1 MRLMTRVTG
10 AAVTA
15 TVLMYAALVI
25 HWFFRTV
32 DHAVYLAVDDGLA
45 NIAYALGTEGRY
57 GFLTSPTLVGISRA
71 DGQFNYGPWYFYFAG
86 ALVWL
91 FGYSLTLLRSIH
103 LWVIVVAVAAAAWWF
118 GRRQAALWAVFA
130 FAVFY
135 TFAQHEWPMFR
146 PDSFVSLFAIA
157 FVVCAGRAVV
167 TGSNIAW
174 FGAGLAAAC
183 GALTHLI
190 AWGLVPA
197 SAAVWTFAVFGA
209 PDERP
214 QPQSR
219 VTSIVALCGGIFI
232 ALLMFYASFGFRFA
246 DQLRFLRAYRELTQ
260 ATSVQNALNTGY
272 LSLLSTHF
280 RSAFGEFPP
289 GVATLVLAVA
299 VAAWALTLGSFWF
312 RGSARAA
319 IRQYVAPPIIA
330 WSCYFLSLG
339 WYTNLHAGYAILNH
353 VLAAWCTVAVLVVV
367 FDLLRERAAR
377 AAVVI
382 AVAANVV
389 LVAFGAVLIAGGT
402 AVTHLRIE
410 RAASWVASRAYVDEV
425 LNPLPLSPSAWGS
438 LMFGIENPGRVRMIQ
453 FGDAVGL
460 TQPLPP
466 EARAK
471 VAPQFVLWG
480 YPENLANTIASLS
493 GRPTPFGRL
502 DELFPDS
509 RYELVGLV
517 AADPYGVTRVYQQFA
532 AVDRGSDRLPLV
544 SVYDS
549 GVAQWSRH
557 LEPRHDVAFAPV
569 KPQRV
574 GIAYGG
580 RFERTA
586 TRTLRADLP
595 AGRYVIGVSL
605 GATARSAGG
614 AVMVS
619 SISDVHESV
628 SELGPA
634 DDYSP
639 YGAHDLRTFLVHRHT
654 GGMLNISQLDDDPG
668 ASIYNVSVFAIA
680 GIADRSTT
688 GETARP
694 LPGWRPVGGARIVE
708 GQPAGTIEGDGTQ
721 YGYQMMT
728 DLITVRPHT
737 RVGLHV
743 ELAVANGRVCVG
755 ALDRTQ
761 QQWIVPAD
769 RPAIDLTFDAG
780 SGGGFYVLVANCNA
794 AVEGNEASRFRMIS
808 ASYTISDFAPYSDKF
823 FEIRRQYGVSGRP

>member
-1 MRLMTRVTG
+1 MRLTRVTA

-15 TVLMYAALVI
+15 TVLVYTALVI
-25 HWFFRTV
+25 HGFFRTV
-32 DHAVYLAVDDGLA
+32 DHAVYLAADDGLA

-57 GFLTSPTLVGISRA
+57 GFLTSPMLVGLSRT
-71 DGQFNYGPWYFYFAG
+71 DGQFNYGPWYFYLAG

-103 LWVIVVAVAAAAWWF
+103 LWVIVATVAAARWWF
-118 GRRQAALWAVFA
+118 GGRPAALWALFGFGA
-130 FAVFY
+130 LYA
-135 TFAQHEWPMFR
+135 FAQHEWPMFR

-197 SAAVWTFAVFGA
+197 SAIVWAFATFGA
-209 PDERP
+209 PEGRP
-214 QPQSR
+214 DRQTS
-219 VTSIVALCGGIFI
+219 VTSASALCGGIFV
-232 ALLMFYASFGFRFA
+232 ALLMFYASFGFRFG
-246 DQLRFLRAYRELTQ
+246 DQLLFLRAYREFTR
-260 ATSVQNALNTGY
+260 ATSAQNALNTSY
-272 LSLLSTHF
+272 FSLLSTHF
-280 RSAFGEFPP
+280 GSAFGEFPP
-289 GVATLVLAVA
+289 IVTTLVRTIAF
-299 VAAWALTLGSFWF
+299 AAWALLLGSLWF
-312 RGSARAA
+312 HGPARTAV
-319 IRQYVAPPIIA
+319 RQYVAPPVIA
-330 WSCYFLSLG
+330 WTCYFLSLG

-353 VLAAWCTVAVLVVV
+353 VLAVWCTVAVLVVI
-367 FDLLRERAAR
+367 FDVLRAR
-377 AAVVI
+377 VPQFAVVAAVV
-382 AVAANVV
+382 VNMS
-389 LVAFGAVLIAGGT
+389 LIASGAMLISDGT
-402 AVTHLRIE
+402 AVTNLRNE
-410 RAASWVASRAYVDEV
+410 RAGSWVASRAYVDEV
-425 LNPLPLSPSAWGS
+425 LNALPLSPRAWGS

-471 VAPQFVLWG
+471 MAPQFVLWG
-480 YPENLANTIASLS
+480 YPENLASTIASLS
-493 GRPTPFGRL
+493 GRPNPFGRL

-532 AVDRGSDRLPLV
+532 AVDRGADRPPLV

-549 GVAQWSRH
+549 GLAQWSRH
-557 LEPRHDVAFAPV
+557 LEPRRDVAFAPV
-569 KPQRV
+569 RPQRV

-605 GATARSAGG
+605 GATARSGGG
-614 AVMVS
+614 AVMAS
-619 SISDVHESV
+619 STSDVHESV
-628 SELGPA
+628 SELGPS

-654 GGMLNISQLDDDPG
+654 GGMLNISQLDDDPV
-668 ASIYNVSVFAIA
+668 ASMNDVSVFAIE

-688 GETARP
+688 GEVARP
-694 LPGWRPVGGARIVE
+694 LPGWRPVGGARIME
-708 GQPAGTIEGDGTQ
+708 GQPGGTVEGDRTQ

-743 ELAVANGRVCVG
+743 ELAVARGRVCIG

-808 ASYTISDFAPYSDKF
+808 GSYAIGDFAPYSDAF
-823 FEIRRQYGVSGRP
+823 FEIRRQYGVNGRP